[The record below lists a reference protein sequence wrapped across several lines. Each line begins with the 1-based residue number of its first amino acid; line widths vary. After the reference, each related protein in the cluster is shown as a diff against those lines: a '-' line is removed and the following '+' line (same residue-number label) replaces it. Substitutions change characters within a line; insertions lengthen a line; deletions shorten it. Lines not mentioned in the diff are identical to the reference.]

1 MQITLMNSKKDWSK
15 NADADQNKKF
25 AEEVKAVQEKLTQE
39 NMKLRDESYYLK
51 GQQDKA
57 LRLQQTHLLIEEKNC
72 IEVLDALN
80 ELQNGLFEQ
89 DQTSVTPQI
98 KMKDVVVLNTKDSE
112 INEQKNKKIKQAQSE
127 IILLNASL
135 DEVNKTLLL
144 LKTEG
149 ISTSD
154 TRTTLEPIP
163 YFHNKS
169 ILLYL
174 GCSALL
180 LLLFTGLVFG
190 ASNKVSSAKVVSDF
204 LGAPFLGTIPN
215 LPNEG
220 LENAKHKKL
229 TDAIDQITENL
240 FKSMSAKDIKIL
252 NVLSPE
258 TNEGRTQL
266 AGMLSLSFNLKKNM
280 KVIALDTCFNNPKLA
295 DFLELKTKNQS
306 NEEGLIAYIK
316 NLIETKEIS
325 ESDNNQWLAKLVK
338 PCIKNGIF
346 VISPGSGSLTDNYS
360 FNSKVISTMY
370 EGLGKYVD
378 LIISDTPPLNSSL
391 SFVSKVLAENSN
403 GNILLIKKGVY
414 KKSDLENIK
423 KKLMGVQILGVI
435 LK

>member
-1 MQITLMNSKKDWSK
+1 MNSKKDWSK